1 MRQGRKAMTGKIGGH
16 IATLV
21 LALSLGGCAAGT
33 LAQPA
38 APRQA
43 LPSLISRDDYPLAA
57 LRYDLEG
64 QTRVVLSVDEN
75 GRVSGC
81 RVTASS
87 GHAILDAAT
96 CRILNSRARFTP
108 ARDRKGEVVA
118 SEYPATV
125 RWALPQAAAPVS

>member
-1 MRQGRKAMTGKIGGH
+1 MGGH
-16 IATLV
+16 IGAWA
-21 LALSLGGCAAGT
+21 LALSLAGCVAGT

-38 APRQA
+38 APWQP
-43 LPSLISRDDYPLAA
+43 LPSLISQDDYPLAA
-57 LRYDLEG
+57 RRYDLEG

-87 GHAILDAAT
+87 GHAVLDAAT
-96 CRILNSRARFTP
+96 CRILGSRARFTP

-125 RWALPQAAAPVS
+125 RWALPGSPTPVS